1 MPTVTGRWAA
11 MHGHARP
18 RTGIRTRNPTMP
30 PSAIPRRG
38 WRNLVTENQE
48 MKGVMKTDWRLP
60 QKPPH
65 LCSLP
70 DLVAYIKA
78 GTSSHSLN
86 CPGHHSWLL
95 DAADGQVVIAP
106 RVLKGAQTSAQ
117 SQPLLGSA
125 LGGSCCPTPGFPVLS
140 LGALGPSDQLQK
152 RENG

>member
-1 MPTVTGRWAA
+1 ML
-11 MHGHARP
+11 
-18 RTGIRTRNPTMP
+18 

-48 MKGVMKTDWRLP
+48 MKGVMKTDGRLP

-106 RVLKGAQTSAQ
+106 RVLKGEQTSGQ
-117 SQPLLGSA
+117 SQPLLGSV
-125 LGGSCCPTPGFPVLS
+125 LGEAAIPLLGFRCFLWVPWGHQTSCRRESMGSTEPRGQRSAYEEVGRCKDLKSRGSV
-140 LGALGPSDQLQK
+140 
-152 RENG
+152 